1 MPGKQFMRSKS
12 YRWKIKKVMDDEIRK
27 SAHDQKITV
36 SLESLL
42 TPHITWKT
50 QATSK
55 PTETYYNEHMHIYW
69 Q

>member
-36 SLESLL
+36 S
-42 TPHITWKT
+42 
-50 QATSK
+50 
-55 PTETYYNEHMHIYW
+55 
-69 Q
+69 